1 MVYFNRIYDSI
12 LSDHKAVTE
21 PDYKTPFKSKQDVID
36 RLLPYHI
43 YQYPKVDMD
52 ANKIPM
58 DKQGMCI
65 PTLDYILLFTLEYR
79 SIDQGDIQEPSRTLQ
94 KVL

>member
-1 MVYFNRIYDSI
+1 MYMNEKNGLLIEYDIDRIYDSI

-52 ANKIPM
+52 ANKIPV
-58 DKQGMCI
+58 DKQGMFFLTMVVWVFI
-65 PTLDYILLFTLEYR
+65 HIG
-79 SIDQGDIQEPSRTLQ
+79 I
-94 KVL
+94 

>member
-1 MVYFNRIYDSI
+1 MVFDRIYDSI

-21 PDYKTPFKSKQDVID
+21 PDYKTPFRSKQDVID

-52 ANKIPM
+52 ANKIPV
-58 DKQGMCI
+58 DKQGMCFSKHSFI
-65 PTLDYILLFTLEYR
+65 CIFIHLGI
-79 SIDQGDIQEPSRTLQ
+79 
-94 KVL
+94 